1 MPTDS
6 NRSSP
11 RPTLPVLAIRY
22 GLPLALLV
30 TGAVLIVVG
39 HARANSPI
47 AATGLVLGGLALSV
61 WMLNMM
67 YRWTIESNQDR
78 AKEEAARDY
87 YSEHGHWPGE
97 GES

>member
-1 MPTDS
+1 MADSRRTSLPT
-6 NRSSP
+6 SP
-11 RPTLPVLAIRY
+11 GLRFLRY
-22 GLPLALLV
+22 GLPIVMLIA
-30 TGAVLIVVG
+30 GGVLIALG

-87 YSEHGHWPGE
+87 YSEHGHWPDE
-97 GES
+97 GTS